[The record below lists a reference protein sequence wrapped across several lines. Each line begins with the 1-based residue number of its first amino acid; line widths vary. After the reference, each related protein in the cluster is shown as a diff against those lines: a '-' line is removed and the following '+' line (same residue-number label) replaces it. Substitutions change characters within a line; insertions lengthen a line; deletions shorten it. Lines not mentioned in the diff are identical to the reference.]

1 MVKIKPGFET
11 EAHIS
16 QLRLHIEDIYVDK
29 PHPLYYFSGR
39 APEVP
44 VGPDQWVVERILDH
58 RTDAKLGPQFLV
70 QWEGREPKDV
80 TW

>member
-1 MVKIKPGFET
+1 MVKIKPGVET

-16 QLRLHIEDIYVDK
+16 QLRPHIKDIYVYK

-39 APEVP
+39 APEVT

-58 RTDAKLGPQFLV
+58 RTYATLGPQFLV
-70 QWEGREPKDV
+70 QWEGV
-80 TW
+80 